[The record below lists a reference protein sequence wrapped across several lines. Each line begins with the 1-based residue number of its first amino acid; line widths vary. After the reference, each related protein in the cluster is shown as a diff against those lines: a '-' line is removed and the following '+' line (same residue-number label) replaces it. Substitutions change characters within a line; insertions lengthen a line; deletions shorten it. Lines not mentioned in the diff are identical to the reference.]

1 MKLQGKIGTI
11 DATDYEK
18 LSVKA
23 MARVK
28 LTDKKPG
35 ILTRALPVKFP
46 FAGIDICYWMPKIGD
61 RVAVIL
67 DENAEEGWIDGCV
80 YPKQKQSEIGANS
93 SNEHFV
99 RFEDGTIC
107 SYDKKEHKFILEVAR
122 GTEAIELRG
131 KEGTIKLLA
140 KGEDFQIV
148 IESEGKLKIAAKEEL
163 EIYSDK
169 TIKLDALF
177 GTTIVDTPNPRS
189 PYFPTQSDSWF
200 NES

>member
-1 MKLQGKIGTI
+1 MKLQGRIGTI

-18 LSVKA
+18 LSVQT

-61 RVAVIL
+61 RVIVIL

-80 YPKQKQSEIGANS
+80 YPKQSEIGADS

-99 RFEDGTIC
+99 KFEDGTIC
-107 SYDKKEHKFILEVAR
+107 SYDKKEHKFVLEVAQ

-131 KEGTIKLLA
+131 KNGQIKLLA

-148 IESEGKLKIAAKEEL
+148 IESEARLKIAAKDEL
-163 EIYSDK
+163 EFYSDK
-169 TIKLDALF
+169 TIKIDALL
-177 GTTIVDTPNPRS
+177 GTTIVELPNPRS
-189 PYFPTQSDSWF
+189 PYFPAQSDSWF
-200 NES
+200 NNS

>member
-1 MKLQGKIGTI
+1 MKLQGRVGKI
-11 DATDYEK
+11 DATDYEE

-80 YPKQKQSEIGANS
+80 YPRQSQIGANS
-93 SNEHFV
+93 ANEHFV
-99 RFEDGTIC
+99 KFEDGSIC
-107 SYDKKEHKFILEVAR
+107 SYDKEEHKFILEVAQ

-131 KEGTIKLLA
+131 KNGKIKLLA
-140 KGEDFQIV
+140 KGEDFQII
-148 IESEGKLKIAAKEEL
+148 IESEAKLKIAAKDEV
-163 EIYSDK
+163 EILSDK
-169 TIKLDALF
+169 TIKLDALL
-177 GTTIVDTPNPRS
+177 GTTIVEPPNPRL

-200 NES
+200 DNS